1 MYPEFIPIYIG
12 LIVIIA
18 LLVTILILVLKRS
31 NNSVSVPKNTSTAS
45 NPATT
50 EAGTIVFCKNCA
62 TQFNSNQK
70 CCPKCGAPR
79 WNIRIFR

>member
-18 LLVTILILVLKRS
+18 LLVLVTILVLVLKRS
-31 NNSVSVPKNTSTAS
+31 NNSVSVPKNISAS

-50 EAGTIVFCKNCA
+50 EAGSIVFCKNCA
-62 TQFNSNQK
+62 TQFDSNAK
-70 CCPKCGAPR
+70 CCPKCGTPR
-79 WNIRIFR
+79 